1 MFATGIKIVKK
12 NYDSYIVTN
21 DSMCEPE
28 TVEVWNEQR
37 DTFVQIRRDDIFAD
51 ICNGAYVASVR
62 HNVTGFKVLE
72 NNCDIVA
79 VDIVQFLMPVIPV
92 EFDDTAKAQM
102 KDNAIAVA
110 VKHVA
115 KRLGVDWEDKSLN
128 INNSWFFIGDMV
140 ESSLH
145 KALKAAANGN
155 IYSVFNR

>member
-1 MFATGIKIVKK
+1 MFSTGIKIVKK
-12 NYDSYIVTN
+12 NRDSYIVTN

-28 TVEVWNEQR
+28 LVEVWDEQHN
-37 DTFVQIRRDDIFAD
+37 TFAQIRRADIFAD
-51 ICNGAYVASVR
+51 ICDGAYVAHVR

-79 VDIVQFLMPVIPV
+79 VDIVQFLMPVIPI
-92 EFDDTAKAQM
+92 ELDDTAKAQM

-128 INNSWFFIGDMV
+128 INNSWFFVGDMIK
-140 ESSLH
+140 SSLY
-145 KALKAAANGN
+145 KALEAAANGN
-155 IYSVFNR
+155 VYSVFDK